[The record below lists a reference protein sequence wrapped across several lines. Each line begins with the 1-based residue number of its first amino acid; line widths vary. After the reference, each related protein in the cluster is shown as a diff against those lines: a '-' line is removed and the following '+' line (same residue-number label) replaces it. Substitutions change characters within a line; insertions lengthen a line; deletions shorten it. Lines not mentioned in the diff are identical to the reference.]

1 MKTKEWLESI
11 GKSIDSL
18 DADRFA
24 EFLSDDC
31 TFRFGNQPE
40 VIGKKDVRDYVDA
53 FFKMIGGCEHKVIDY
68 WTREDSVVWQGEVLY
83 TRLDG
88 KKVNVYFTNI
98 FKMQGNLIKDYL
110 IYIDNT
116 PLFA

>member
-11 GKSIDSL
+11 GKSIDSM
-18 DADRFA
+18 DANRFA
-24 EFLSDDC
+24 DFLTEDC
-31 TFRFGNQPE
+31 TFRFGNQPD
-40 VIGKKDVRDYVDA
+40 VIGKKEVTEYVAA
-53 FFKMIGGCEHKVIDY
+53 FFKMIGGSEHKVVDY
-68 WTREDSVVWQGEVLY
+68 WKREDSVVWQGEVLY

-88 KKVNVYFTNI
+88 KKVNVNFTNI
-98 FKMQGNLIKDYL
+98 FMMNGKLIKDYL